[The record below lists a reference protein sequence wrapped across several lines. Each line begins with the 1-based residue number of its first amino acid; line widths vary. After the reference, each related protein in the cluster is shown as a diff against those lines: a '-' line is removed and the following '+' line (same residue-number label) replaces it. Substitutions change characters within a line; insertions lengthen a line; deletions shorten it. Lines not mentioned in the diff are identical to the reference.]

1 MKISGVLLLDKP
13 AGMSSNVALHK
24 ARAMLGAKKAGHA
37 GTLDPLATGALPLA
51 FGEATK
57 TCTYMLEADK
67 SYRTRAQL
75 GIRTDTGDAD
85 GAIIETRAVQKFD
98 RAHIEALLTSFR
110 GTILQRPPMYSAL
123 KHQGKA
129 LYLLA
134 RQGIE
139 IARAERSVQ
148 IHKLELVEFG
158 PDWLTLE
165 IVCGSGTYVR
175 SLVEDIGELLGC
187 GAHVSAL
194 RRLWVVP
201 FEGMQMYTLDE
212 LGALSKPERREL
224 LSQSDAGIV
233 HLPIVLINEAQ
244 TARYLQAQR
253 FQVDAP
259 PGLCRVYGATAG
271 LLAIGE
277 VFEDRRLGVVRML
290 AEVVQIPNLERRAAE
305 KELVAQRKV
314 VEEFAQAES
323 LKTSA

>member
-67 SYRTRAQL
+67 SYSTRAQL

-85 GAIIETRAVQKFD
+85 GAIIETRAVQKFG
-98 RAHIEALLTSFR
+98 RADIEALLTNFR
-110 GTILQRPPMYSAL
+110 GAILQRPPMYSAL
-123 KHQGKA
+123 KYQGKA

-148 IHKLELVEFG
+148 IHQLELVEFG
-158 PDWLTLE
+158 EDWLTLE

-201 FEGMQMYTLDE
+201 FEGMQMHTLDE

>member
-1 MKISGVLLLDKP
+1 MKISGILLLDKP

-24 ARAMLGAKKAGHA
+24 ARAMMGAKKAGHA

-67 SYRTRAQL
+67 SYCTRAQL

-85 GAIIETRAVQKFD
+85 GAIIETRAVPTFN
-98 RAHIEALLTSFR
+98 RAQIEAILTQFR
-110 GTILQRPPMYSAL
+110 GAILQRPPMYSAL

-139 IARAERSVQ
+139 IARDERPIQ
-148 IHKLELVEFG
+148 IHRLELTAFG
-158 PDWLTLE
+158 EDWIALE
-165 IVCGSGTYVR
+165 IVCGTGTYVR
-175 SLVEDIGELLGC
+175 SLVEEIGELLGC

-201 FEGMQMYTLDE
+201 FEGMQMHTLDE
-212 LGALSKPERREL
+212 LGALSKDERRAL
-224 LSQSDAGIV
+224 LSASDAGIV
-233 HLPIVLINEAQ
+233 HLPMVLIDEAQ

-259 PGLCRVYGATAG
+259 PGLCRVYGEVAG

-277 VFEDRRLGVVRML
+277 VFEDRRLGVVRMM

-305 KELVAQRKV
+305 KDLAAQPKQL
-314 VEEFAQAES
+314 EPFAQNE
-323 LKTSA
+323 